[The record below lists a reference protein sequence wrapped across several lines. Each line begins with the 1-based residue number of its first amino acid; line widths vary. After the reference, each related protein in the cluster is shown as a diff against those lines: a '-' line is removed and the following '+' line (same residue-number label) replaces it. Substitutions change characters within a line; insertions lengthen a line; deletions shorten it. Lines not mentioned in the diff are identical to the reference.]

1 MKRILLIVSLFTFI
15 APSISVFANEV
26 IHSESILG
34 TWQDE
39 KNIMK
44 VQIEKLGGEY
54 FGKIVWLEKPNEA
67 DGSPKLDKYNPDKS
81 LRHIPFIGLRILK
94 NLVYKGEGIWGGGT
108 IYDPE
113 HGKTYSCKIS
123 LLDVNTANIRAFIG
137 FSFIGKSMNF
147 MRVL

>member
-1 MKRILLIVSLFTFI
+1 MKRIILITSLLFLFTP
-15 APSISVFANEV
+15 AISVFANEV

-44 VQIEKLGGEY
+44 VQIEKFGGEY

-67 DGSPKLDKYNPDKS
+67 DGSPKLDKHNPDKS

-94 NLVYKGEGIWGGGT
+94 NLVYKGDGIWGGGT

-123 LLDVNTANIRAFIG
+123 LLDINTANIRAFIG

-147 MRVL
+147 IRVL

>member
-1 MKRILLIVSLFTFI
+1 MKRIILIACILLTSHFASNL
-15 APSISVFANEV
+15 FANSV
-26 IHSESILG
+26 LTSESIVG

-44 VQIEKLGGEY
+44 VQIEKFGNEF
-54 FGKIVWLEKPNEA
+54 FGKIVWLEKPNES
-67 DGSPKLDKYNPDKS
+67 DGSPKLDKHNPDKS

-94 NLVYKGEGIWGGGT
+94 NLVYKGDGVWGGGN

-113 HGKTYSCKIS
+113 HGKSYSCKIT
-123 LLDVNTANIRAFIG
+123 LNDINVANIRAFIG

-147 MRVL
+147 TRVS

>member
-44 VQIEKLGGEY
+44 VQIEKFGGEY